1 MPRVKLAGVGEAF
14 PVSLQPEVKAR
25 VAMVRRLRV
34 VAASTDEADVLGTI
48 FIASPVYLTR
58 WMQVR

>member
-25 VAMVRRLRV
+25 VTMVRRVRA
-34 VAASTDEADVLGTI
+34 VAASEGETDLAGTI
-48 FIASPVYLTR
+48 YIASPV
-58 WMQVR
+58 